1 MAPSELSWTELA
13 ASNPQRVVTN
23 RHSELKQ
30 RSQFEFGH
38 SKYMEGAADS
48 IEF

>member
-1 MAPSELSWTELA
+1 MAPSELA
-13 ASNPQRVVTN
+13 ASNPQRIITN

-38 SKYMEGAADS
+38 SKKGDMGRAADS